1 MVNLEGFVLDKSKTE
16 LSSDEIALLDRMSKE
31 DIEAMIQEHDKQF
44 NYYKAI
50 EQGLKLA
57 LNSIYGAFGN
67 EFFVCSTPDIAGAI
81 TIMGRDLIKYMDHIN
96 EEYWYSYWHVDTEL
110 HEKLGLNP
118 EDVKA
123 IDPSWIHLASK
134 TPYDGEP
141 TQLEVEEGVYQ
152 RKVPVTTYS
161 DTDSNF
167 VSFWP
172 GMESCKWEGDPMKFI
187 FTVARERLEP
197 LFERK
202 LKGYAKKFHVPSV
215 QKFELENINESVL
228 FLAKKQYIKHTLWE
242 DGSSYERL
250 SNLVPKGVPLI
261 QKGTPPFARDKIME
275 IIKYLFDKH
284 NSYQLKDILKFVKD
298 IKRQFE
304 FESIEQVCKSTN
316 VNSYWSNKIN
326 VEGQI
331 VDGPGVIEESAESLK
346 FASKTYYVVKA
357 AGYYNH
363 LLNQHPH
370 LKSKYE
376 LIRPGT
382 KVKYYYCKS
391 AVNERFAFPIG
402 AFPTEFAPPMDM
414 DEQFLDTI
422 TDQVNRYVK
431 SLGLPELNKRLSVIM
446 PIF

>member
-16 LSSDEIALLDRMSKE
+16 LTTGEIALLDKMSRAE
-31 DIEAMIQEHDKQF
+31 IEELISEHDKNF
-44 NYYKAI
+44 NYFKAV

-96 EEYWYSYWHVDTEL
+96 EEYWYSYWHVDTQL
-110 HEKLGLNP
+110 HEKLGINT

-141 TQLEVEEGVYQ
+141 TQQEIEDGVYQ
-152 RKVPVTTYS
+152 RKTPVTTYS

-172 GMESCKWEGDPMKFI
+172 AMESCGWTGDPMDFI
-187 FTVARERLEP
+187 FTMSRERLEP
-197 LFERK
+197 LFIKK
-202 LKGYAKKFHVPSV
+202 LNGYAKRYHVPNV
-215 QKFELENINESVL
+215 QKFELENVNESVL

-242 DGSSYERL
+242 DGSTYDRL

-298 IKRQFE
+298 IKKQFE
-304 FESIEQVCKSTN
+304 LADIEDLCKSTN
-316 VNSYWSNKIN
+316 CNSYWSK
-326 VEGQI
+326 ELI
-331 VDGPGVIEESAESLK
+331 VDGMRIDGPGIIDEKETLK
-346 FASKTYYVVKA
+346 FGSKTYYTVKA
-357 AGYYNH
+357 AGYYNF
-363 LLNQHPH
+363 LLNQNPE

-391 AVNERFAFPIG
+391 DVNERFAYPIG
-402 AFPTEFAPPMDM
+402 AFPHEFAPELDR

-431 SLGLPELNKRLSVIM
+431 ALGLPELNKRLSVIM
-446 PIF
+446 PLF